1 MTLPRDHLA
10 VFARTPVAGACKTRL
25 IPHLGPHGAAAVA
38 CQLGRHTLA
47 EADAWR
53 AAAATDGAVTLWLAG
68 EPADLP
74 TTWKTTATLAAQPAG
89 DLGQRLEAAIQTE
102 FDRGAQRVVVIGT
115 DCPGVDRHRLADAFR
130 ALDQT
135 DVVLGPAL
143 DGGYTLI
150 GLRHPHPE
158 LFRQMPWSTEHLLH
172 ATHSR
177 LRQLNLTWTELATLG
192 DIDTPDDL
200 PRFARLAE
208 PVADGGLANPHLVSL
223 LIPSRSDARLLA
235 QTLAA
240 VRAAAT
246 GPVELIVLAAAD
258 EHGLNETAAEFDAA
272 VYVDDRP
279 RAVRLNAG
287 AALAHG
293 AALLFLH
300 ADARVPTGFDAAI
313 RETLTDRSISL
324 GAFSLAIDGTQP
336 SLATIAR
343 GANWRSS
350 VCKLPYG
357 DQGLFCRAS
366 DFWRVGGFPPWPL
379 LDDVAL
385 VRKLTRRGRLA
396 LLPDPIIVS
405 ARRWQRLGPVRT
417 TLLNQAI
424 LAAWFLGV
432 PPETLARWYRR

>member
-1 MTLPRDHLA
+1 MLGAPRHLA
-10 VFARTPVAGACKTRL
+10 KQFRVWVPQADEGVATIEGRSKDDVGLVESAEGVCQSVSIDAGAV
-25 IPHLGPHGAAAVA
+25 GAND
-38 CQLGRHTLA
+38 H
-47 EADAWR
+47 
-53 AAAATDGAVTLWLAG
+53 
-68 EPADLP
+68 
-74 TTWKTTATLAAQPAG
+74 
-89 DLGQRLEAAIQTE
+89 
-102 FDRGAQRVVVIGT
+102 
-115 DCPGVDRHRLADAFR
+115 DAFC
-130 ALDQT
+130 
-135 DVVLGPAL
+135 
-143 DGGYTLI
+143 
-150 GLRHPHPE
+150 
-158 LFRQMPWSTEHLLH
+158 
-172 ATHSR
+172 
-177 LRQLNLTWTELATLG
+177 
-192 DIDTPDDL
+192 
-200 PRFARLAE
+200 
-208 PVADGGLANPHLVSL
+208 
-223 LIPSRSDARLLA
+223 
-235 QTLAA
+235 
-240 VRAAAT
+240 
-246 GPVELIVLAAAD
+246 
-258 EHGLNETAAEFDAA
+258 AA

-313 RETLTDRSISL
+313 RETLSDRSISL
-324 GAFSLAIDGTQP
+324 GAFSLAIEGTQP
-336 SLATIAR
+336 ALATIAR

-396 LLPDPIIVS
+396 LLPDPITVS

-424 LAAWFLGV
+424 LSAWFLGV

>member
-1 MTLPRDHLA
+1 VTLSRDHLA

-53 AAAATDGAVTLWLAG
+53 AATASEGAVTLWLAG
-68 EPADLP
+68 EPDKLP
-74 TTWKTTATLAAQPAG
+74 AAWNSAVTVAEQPAG
-89 DLGQRLEAAIQTE
+89 DLGQRLEVAIQTE

-115 DCPGVDRHRLADAFR
+115 DCPGVDRHLLVDAFR
-130 ALDQT
+130 ALHHT

-150 GLRHPHPE
+150 GLKQPHPD
-158 LFRQMPWSTEHLLH
+158 LFRQMPWSTEHLLD
-172 ATHSR
+172 ATRSR
-177 LRQLNLTWTELATLG
+177 LRQLNLSWTELATLG

-208 PVADGGLANPHLVSL
+208 PVTDGGLANPHLVSL
-223 LIPSRSDARLLA
+223 LIPSRGDARLLA

-240 VRAAAT
+240 VRDAAT
-246 GPVELIVLAAAD
+246 GPVELIVHATAD
-258 EHGLNETAAEFDAA
+258 ELGLHETATEFNAA
-272 VYVDDRP
+272 IYIDDRP

-287 AALAHG
+287 AALAQG
-293 AALLFLH
+293 AALLCLH
-300 ADARVPTGFDAAI
+300 ADARVPPGFDAAI

-336 SLATIAR
+336 ALATIAR